1 MTGLFWLF
9 VIATQSV
16 LLVALMC
23 VPHGQCN
30 PPRPIRNFSSAV
42 PLLWKL
48 TQRVALSSRTGHGAE
63 AAPIHNSHGNIAAP
77 TTLSS
82 LLHIEELG
90 EVATVLG
97 TAVVQE
103 PQSEG
108 LMWGREEDE
117 AEEEDS
123 SRSDSYEKLQH
134 AWLRL
139 NSLMQVLCDL
149 CL

>member
-1 MTGLFWLF
+1 M
-9 VIATQSV
+9 Q
-16 LLVALMC
+16 
-23 VPHGQCN
+23 
-30 PPRPIRNFSSAV
+30 
-42 PLLWKL
+42 
-48 TQRVALSSRTGHGAE
+48 
-63 AAPIHNSHGNIAAP
+63 NSHVNIAAP

-82 LLHIEELG
+82 LLHIEELA
-90 EVATVLG
+90 EVATILG

-108 LMWGREEDE
+108 LGWGGEEDK
-117 AEEEDS
+117 AKEEDS

-139 NSLMQVLCDL
+139 NSLMQVLCDF